1 MTPARRSTDYTTPA
15 DRMAEA
21 AALLLRDPNQMCHA
35 LIVALDRIKGKN
47 CRNFIINKLN
57 DEASQ

>member
-1 MTPARRSTDYTTPA
+1 MTYTTPA
-15 DRMAEA
+15 ARMAEA

-35 LIVALDRIKGKN
+35 LIAALDAIKGKN

-57 DEASQ
+57 DEAKL